1 MIPSPDASAVNIPS
15 HSGENAVVHHCGVH
29 RGDAAHHR
37 IVTIT
42 PIITE
47 ISHFLKF
54 FMPSTILYRGQDAKK
69 PSIPSVALSM
79 DGFSFV

>member
-15 HSGENAVVHHCGVH
+15 QSGENAVVHHCGVH

-47 ISHFLKF
+47 ISHFLKS
-54 FMPSTILYRGQDAKK
+54 FMLSAILYCGPDAKK
-69 PSIPSVALSM
+69 PSTPSIALSM
-79 DGFSFV
+79 DGFLII